1 VSSVYFWAYL
11 WKILTIRLCNRRF
24 VMVGSMIR
32 RVSTLLVC
40 SPIALAQ
47 QTDDPLGFG
56 CTGGVYGA
64 AWQSAKTKIR
74 TIFKSDSA
82 GLVHAEKK
90 VLAEVF
96 ATVNK
101 DLADS
106 GALSEKASGECGM
119 GRLALQLLSITPLE
133 PEVQLELFSSSE
145 KMASP
150 VLTSLIDVPWLAVA
164 QSGWPI
170 YGLLAEINLQKR
182 AAGVVNKE
190 AVDGLDQPIGQAFY
204 NELSQ
209 ALIKGDG
216 AAIGEVTKL
225 YIAMDN
231 EKNLYAYLSAL
242 AAGAAG
248 SNPQQRMQ
256 LMDTVQTV
264 LKQYITTGVALDI
277 TLGTRWPFWGV
288 AHAASDV
295 FAVV

>member
-1 VSSVYFWAYL
+1 
-11 WKILTIRLCNRRF
+11 
-24 VMVGSMIR
+24 MIR

-47 QTDDPLGFG
+47 QVDDPLGFG
-56 CTGGVYGA
+56 CTAGAHSA

-74 TIFKSDSA
+74 GVFKADSA
-82 GLVHAEKK
+82 ALVQADKK

-96 ATVNK
+96 ESVNK
-101 DLADS
+101 DLTSS
-106 GALSEKASGECGM
+106 GALSAAASGECGM
-119 GRLALQLLSITPLE
+119 GRLALQLLSLTPAE
-133 PEVQLELFSSSE
+133 PEVQLELFSTSE
-145 KMASP
+145 KIASP

-170 YGLLAEINLQKR
+170 FGLLAEINLQKR

-190 AVDGLDQPIGQAFY
+190 EVDGLDQPIGQAFY

-216 AAIGEVTKL
+216 AAIGEVTRL
-225 YIAMDN
+225 YLVMDN

-248 SNPQQRMQ
+248 SDPKQRME
-256 LMDTVQTV
+256 LMDTVQVV

-277 TLGTRWPFWGV
+277 SLGTRWPFWGV
-288 AHAASDV
+288 AHAACDV
-295 FAVV
+295 FAAY